1 MPVSARSVLAG
12 EDALRA
18 CAEAGLRWHSADPLL
33 PAPAPLDQGCD
44 AELTVAGPGG
54 ELLAIGSCAHWQG
67 DPESLDLTWGAASRF
82 ELSVRVAGP
91 AGPAVTDALDRLLD
105 RWRGHLGTLP
115 SAATADSAAVIHWP
129 SRDVDGAAALLRRGF
144 APLAVIA
151 ARVTTTGAP
160 TVAGGSSAAGPDGS
174 ARPDDVRIRRAT
186 PADIEALVRLGLE
199 VIRFDAHFGGVQER
213 PSTAAALTA
222 EFAAMLAGPR
232 PWIWLAERGA
242 DPVGM
247 LAAEKPEQAQWI
259 APMTDRSPVAYLL
272 LMGVRAGERGSGVG
286 AALAATLAAEAQAAG
301 TPVIL
306 LHYAQ
311 VNPLSAPFWS
321 QQGYRPLWTGWETR
335 PAVALR

>member
-1 MPVSARSVLAG
+1 MPVSARTVLTG

-18 CAEAGLRWHSADPLL
+18 CAEAGLRWQSADPLL
-33 PAPAPLDQGCD
+33 PVPVPLDQGCD
-44 AELTVAGPGG
+44 AELTVAGPDGK
-54 ELLAIGSCAHWQG
+54 LLAIGSCAHWQG

-91 AGPAVTDALDRLLD
+91 AGSGVTDALDSLLD
-105 RWRGHLGTLP
+105 KWRGHLGSLP
-115 SAATADSAAVIHWP
+115 SAAAADSAAVIHWT
-129 SRDVDGAAALLRRGF
+129 SRDVSGAAALLRRGL

-151 ARVTTTGAP
+151 ARVTAGAH
-160 TVAGGSSAAGPDGS
+160 TAAGGSSAAGPDRS
-174 ARPDDVRIRRAT
+174 ARPDGVRIRRAT
-186 PADIEALVRLGLE
+186 PADLEALVRLGLE

-213 PSTAAALTA
+213 PSTVAALTA
-222 EFAAMLAGPR
+222 EFAAMLAGPQ
-232 PWIWLAERGA
+232 PWMWLAERGA

-259 APMTDRSPVAYLL
+259 APMTHRSPVAYLL

-301 TPVIL
+301 TPTIL